1 MSIKKFA
8 TQMEIET
15 KSDKVPINSR
25 FIRVYV
31 IAFGAYLH
39 LCGDFFTDIFC
50 SKSHNFHKKEMKKAI
65 ATTIRAIFYVLCQ
78 IYCNLI
84 A

>member
-1 MSIKKFA
+1 MPILHFFTKNVNKKFA

-39 LCGDFFTDIFC
+39 LCGDFFHWCFEFEIT
-50 SKSHNFHKKEMKKAI
+50 
-65 ATTIRAIFYVLCQ
+65 
-78 IYCNLI
+78 
-84 A
+84 

>member
-1 MSIKKFA
+1 MK
-8 TQMEIET
+8 IET

-39 LCGDFFTDIFC
+39 LCGGLFSLVFWI
-50 SKSHNFHKKEMKKAI
+50 
-65 ATTIRAIFYVLCQ
+65 
-78 IYCNLI
+78 
-84 A
+84 

>member
-1 MSIKKFA
+1 MK
-8 TQMEIET
+8 IET

-39 LCGDFFTDIFC
+39 LCGDFFHWCFGFEITQC
-50 SKSHNFHKKEMKKAI
+50 S
-65 ATTIRAIFYVLCQ
+65 
-78 IYCNLI
+78 
-84 A
+84 